1 MSTDHGVD
9 LPFADEAFF
18 EVFMPYELR
27 LAQRRAMGWS
37 SQPEEAL
44 PPTSIGLYLIRAAT
58 TGDRPFPDDEAG
70 GTEIREHL
78 VSLARGGLRDSDIL
92 GAAGGN
98 EFLAVVRDLDPHQSY
113 VVAQRLLSACTRSE
127 LLSAVGINV
136 RVGYLVYPLTSQPN
150 FPPGEWRTLVRLAR
164 TAGEK
169 GTQTGNATGFGLLRG
184 PAIATNNI
192 PETDLVDL
200 AFQDLD
206 SLINSGLL
214 SLQRIHLM
222 SGL

>member
-1 MSTDHGVD
+1 MNTGHGTD

-27 LAQRRAMGWS
+27 LAQRRAMTWG
-37 SQPEEAL
+37 SQPHEML
-44 PPTSIGLYLIRAAT
+44 PPASVGLYLIRAAT
-58 TGDRPFPDDEAG
+58 TGGRPFPADGEG
-70 GTEIREHL
+70 GAEIRSHL
-78 VSLARGGLRDSDIL
+78 VALARGGLRDSDVL
-92 GAAGGN
+92 GSAGGN
-98 EFLAVVRDLDPHQSY
+98 ELLAVVRDLDPHQSY

-127 LLSAVGINV
+127 LLRAAGINV

-150 FPPGEWRTLVRLAR
+150 FPPHEWRTLVRLAR
-164 TAGEK
+164 TAGAR
-169 GTQTGNATGFGLLRG
+169 GTQATSATGFGLLRG
-184 PAIATNNI
+184 PSVAVNNI

>member
-1 MSTDHGVD
+1 MNTDHGVD

-27 LAQRRAMGWS
+27 LAQRRAMTWGP
-37 SQPEEAL
+37 QPEDML
-44 PPTSIGLYLIRAAT
+44 PPAFVGLYLIRAAVT
-58 TGDRPFPDDEAG
+58 ENRPFPSDEDG
-70 GTEIREHL
+70 GAEIRDHL
-78 VSLARGGLRDSDIL
+78 VSLTRAGLRDSDVL
-92 GAAGGN
+92 GSAGDN
-98 EFLAVVRDLDPHQSY
+98 ELLAVVRDLDPHQSY

-169 GTQTGNATGFGLLRG
+169 GTQTSNATGFGLLRG
-184 PAIATNNI
+184 PAVATNNI

-222 SGL
+222 AGI